1 MRYFIELAYNGA
13 NYYGWQRQPKQTSVQ
28 EVIENALQT
37 ILRAPGMEIVGC
49 GRTDTGVHA
58 STYFAHFDFEGELPR
73 GFTNRINKFLP
84 PDIAIRRIFPVES
97 EQHARFDAHYRAYQY
112 HITGQKDPFHR
123 HTRLYMHQLKRF
135 DTNQM
140 QAAAQLLLFYE
151 EFLPFCKT
159 GSDAKTMR
167 CEMHRS
173 EWEFNGTNWVYH
185 IAANRFLRGMVRLVV
200 GMCLSVGEGKVQLED
215 VKQALDQQTR
225 LQKSLSIGPEGLY
238 LTEIRYPYLE
248 TGKVGLVNLVH

>member
-1 MRYFIELAYNGA
+1 MRYFIELAYNGS
-13 NYYGWQRQPKQTSVQ
+13 NFFGWQRQPKQTSVQ

-37 ILRAPGMEIVGC
+37 ILRSPELEIVGC

-58 STYFAHFDFEGELPR
+58 SAYYAHFDYEEEFPR
-73 GFTNRINKFLP
+73 GFESRLNKFLP
-84 PDIAIRRIFPVES
+84 PDIAIRRIFPVEP
-97 EQHARFDAHYRAYQY
+97 EQHARFDAFYRAYQY
-112 HITGQKDPFHR
+112 HIVGQKDPFHQK
-123 HTRLYMHQLKRF
+123 TRLFVHKLERF
-135 DTNQM
+135 DQAKM
-140 QAAAQLLLFYE
+140 QAAAQLLLSYD

-173 EWEFNGTNWVYH
+173 EWEFHDTHWVYH

-200 GMCLSVGEGKVQLED
+200 GMCMSVGEGKVQIEE
-215 VKQALDQQTR
+215 VKQALDNQTR

-238 LTEIRYPYLE
+238 LTEVKYPYLR
-248 TGKVGLVNLVH
+248 